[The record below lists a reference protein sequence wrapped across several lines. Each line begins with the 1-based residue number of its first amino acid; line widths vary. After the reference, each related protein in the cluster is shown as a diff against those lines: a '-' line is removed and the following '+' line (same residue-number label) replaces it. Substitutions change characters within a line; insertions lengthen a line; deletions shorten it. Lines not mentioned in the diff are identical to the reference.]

1 MTDMTED
8 YKKGL
13 RALRYNHLL
22 FAAKRAGI
30 SFEDA
35 MRKMG
40 DDVGKPCPCAICG
53 RATTARNKS
62 RICWRCNKEINAW
75 RCE

>member
-1 MTDMTED
+1 MYMTED
-8 YKKGL
+8 YQRGV
-13 RALRYNHLL
+13 RAQRYNHLL
-22 FAAKRAGI
+22 FAAKRAGV

-53 RATTARNKS
+53 RATTARSKT
-62 RICWRCNKEINAW
+62 RICWRCNEEINAW
-75 RCE
+75 RGW

>member
-1 MTDMTED
+1 MYMTED
-8 YKKGL
+8 YQRGV

-35 MRKMG
+35 MRKTG

-53 RATTARNKS
+53 RATRARNKS
-62 RICWRCNKEINAW
+62 RICWRCSSEINAW
-75 RCE
+75 RSE